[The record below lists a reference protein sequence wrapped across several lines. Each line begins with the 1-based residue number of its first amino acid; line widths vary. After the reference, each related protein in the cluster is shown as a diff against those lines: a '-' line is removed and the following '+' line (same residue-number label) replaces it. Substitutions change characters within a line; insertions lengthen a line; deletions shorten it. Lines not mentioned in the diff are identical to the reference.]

1 MLLNVSKVTVQF
13 GGVTAVADLSL
24 EIGRGELIGIIG
36 PNGAGKTTLMRVIT
50 GMVRPTSGRVLL
62 KGTDITGWTID
73 QRVRSGLALAPLT
86 ERALTWAG
94 PSP

>member
-1 MLLNVSKVTVQF
+1 MLLKVSEVTVEF

-24 EIGRGELIGIIG
+24 EIGQGELIGIIG

-62 KGTDITGWTID
+62 
-73 QRVRSGLALAPLT
+73 
-86 ERALTWAG
+86 
-94 PSP
+94 